1 MRATRPQ
8 DAEES
13 VTLDEQT
20 AILTAHVAAGNVS
33 GVHKIV
39 AQSPGIVNRV
49 GLDGTSPLCAAAL
62 WGHSDV
68 LRVLLEAAAAPGLRN
83 SDGNRWTPLHAA
95 AMQEQG
101 KACMLLLDFEA
112 DPQDLDAS
120 NITPCDYASASEA
133 IWPLFAA
140 RGCQRLTKAILLEK
154 GVIRQANPALEREL
168 LQQDARDQYFLAHK
182 LKPRTGV
189 LTAEKQ
195 CQPIDILEKE
205 EVPVLQ
211 DSQKSFHSLG
221 I

>member
-1 MRATRPQ
+1 MQHSRDT
-8 DAEES
+8 EEC
-13 VTLDEQT
+13 VALDEQT

-39 AQSPGIVNRV
+39 VQNPGIVNRV

-62 WGHSDV
+62 WGHTDV

-83 SDGNRWTPLHAA
+83 SSGDHWTPLHAA

-101 KACMLLLDFEA
+101 KACMLLLDHA
-112 DPQDLDAS
+112 SNPQDLDAS

-140 RGCQRLTKAILLEK
+140 RGCQRLPKAILLEK
-154 GVIRQANPALEREL
+154 GVLHRTNAALEREL
-168 LQQDARDQYFLAHK
+168 QHDPRDQYLLAHK
-182 LKPRTGV
+182 LRPHAGV
-189 LTAEKQ
+189 LTTGKQ
-195 CQPIDILEKE
+195 RQPIDILEKE
-205 EVPVLQ
+205 DATALP